1 MFFVLTQEF
10 VLLRNLYVYPQ
21 KEKEKERK
29 IFFRGILCSLSNVT
43 NLKKLH

>member
-1 MFFVLTQEF
+1 MFFVLPQEF

-21 KEKEKERK
+21 KEKERK